1 MSKRKKVLIDARS
14 LRIGLLVLMLL
25 ITVGS
30 AVGISY
36 AMQTLKTYA
45 VEVSHKKVDA
55 NASNGNIA
63 ALRKTESYL
72 ETNQDVLEKAGLLRS
87 TSEFPEFKIVDEVR
101 KVAAKNNIQI
111 ETFSYG
117 SSTSSGTSTSGTGAT
132 TPSTAGAT
140 GSTAAAPS
148 AAGTG
153 GSTISLSVTLRA
165 SDYLNFLQ
173 FTYDIEQH
181 LPKMKL
187 GGISVSGAGA
197 SGITIDPITIEMY
210 IK

>member
-1 MSKRKKVLIDARS
+1 MSKRKKELIDAKS

-25 ITVGS
+25 ITTGS
-30 AVGISY
+30 AAGLSY
-36 AMQTLKTYA
+36 AMQNLKTFA

-63 ALRKTESYL
+63 ALQKTESYL
-72 ETNQDVLEKAGLLRS
+72 EANQDVLEKAGLLRS

-101 KVAAKNNIQI
+101 RVATRNNIQI
-111 ETFSYG
+111 DTFSYG
-117 SSTSSGTSTSGTGAT
+117 TSESGSTSTSGTGSA
-132 TPSTAGAT
+132 TPSTPGAT
-140 GSTAAAPS
+140 GSTVAPS
-148 AAGTG
+148 NG
-153 GSTISLSVTLRA
+153 GSTGGNTISLTVTLNA

-187 GGISVSGAGA
+187 NGISVSGGGT
-197 SGITIDPITIEMY
+197 SGITVDPVTIEMY

>member
-1 MSKRKKVLIDARS
+1 MSKRKKELIDAKS
-14 LRIGLLVLMLL
+14 LRTALLVLMLL

-30 AVGISY
+30 GVGISY
-36 AMQTLKTYA
+36 VMQTLKTFA

-63 ALRKTESYL
+63 ALQKTESYL
-72 ETNQDVLEKAGLLRS
+72 EANQDVLEKAGLLKS

-101 KVAAKNNIQI
+101 KVAAENNIQI

-117 SSTSSGTSTSGTGAT
+117 TSESSSASTSGTGSA
-132 TPSTAGAT
+132 TPSTGAAT
-140 GSTAAAPS
+140 GSAAAPS
-148 AAGTG
+148 SASAGG
-153 GSTISLSVTLRA
+153 NTISLTVTLRA

-187 GGISVSGAGA
+187 NGISISGGGGITV
-197 SGITIDPITIEMY
+197 DPVTIEMY

>member
-1 MSKRKKVLIDARS
+1 MSKRKKELIDAKS

-30 AVGISY
+30 GVGLSY
-36 AMQTLKTYA
+36 AMQNLKTFA
-45 VEVSHKKVDA
+45 IEVSHKKVDA

-63 ALRKTESYL
+63 ALQKTESYL

-101 KVAAKNNIQI
+101 RVAAKNNIQI

-117 SSTSSGTSTSGTGAT
+117 ASTSSSASTSGAGSA
-132 TPSTAGAT
+132 TPSTGAAT
-140 GSTAAAPS
+140 GSPAAPS
-148 AAGTG
+148 SASAGG
-153 GSTISLSVTLRA
+153 NTISLSVTLRA

-187 GGISVSGAGA
+187 NGISMSGSGGITV
-197 SGITIDPITIEMY
+197 DPVTIEMY

>member
-1 MSKRKKVLIDARS
+1 MSKRKKELIDAKS

-30 AVGISY
+30 GVGLSY
-36 AMQTLKTYA
+36 AMRTLKTFA

-63 ALRKTESYL
+63 ALQKTESYL
-72 ETNQDVLEKAGLLRS
+72 EANQDVLEKAGLLKS

-101 KVAAKNNIQI
+101 KIAAENNIQI

-117 SSTSSGTSTSGTGAT
+117 ASESSNASTSGSGSA
-132 TPSTAGAT
+132 TPSAGTAT
-140 GSTAAAPS
+140 GSAAAAPS
-148 AAGTG
+148 NASTG
-153 GSTISLSVTLRA
+153 GDTIPLTVTLNA

-187 GGISVSGAGA
+187 NGISISGGGT
-197 SGITIDPITIEMY
+197 SGITVDPVTIEMY

>member
-1 MSKRKKVLIDARS
+1 MSKRKKELIDAKS

-30 AVGISY
+30 GVGLSY
-36 AMQTLKTYA
+36 AMQNLKTFA
-45 VEVSHKKVDA
+45 IEVSHKKVDA

-63 ALRKTESYL
+63 ALQKTESYL

-101 KVAAKNNIQI
+101 RVAAKNNIQI

-117 SSTSSGTSTSGTGAT
+117 ASASNSTSTGGTGSAI
-132 TPSTAGAT
+132 PSTGAAT
-140 GSTAAAPS
+140 GSSAAPS
-148 AAGTG
+148 SASAGG
-153 GSTISLSVTLRA
+153 NTISLSVTLSA

-187 GGISVSGAGA
+187 NGISISGGGGITV
-197 SGITIDPITIEMY
+197 DPVTIEMY

>member
-1 MSKRKKVLIDARS
+1 MSKRKKELIDAKS

-30 AVGISY
+30 GVGLSY
-36 AMQTLKTYA
+36 AMQNLKTFA
-45 VEVSHKKVDA
+45 IEVSHKKVDA

-63 ALRKTESYL
+63 ALQKTESYL

-101 KVAAKNNIQI
+101 RVAAKNNIQI

-117 SSTSSGTSTSGTGAT
+117 ASASNSTSTGGTGSA
-132 TPSTAGAT
+132 TPSTGTAT
-140 GSTAAAPS
+140 GSPAAPS
-148 AAGTG
+148 NASKG
-153 GSTISLSVTLRA
+153 GDTISLTVTLNA

-187 GGISVSGAGA
+187 NGISISGGGT
-197 SGITIDPITIEMY
+197 SGITVDPVTIEMY

>member
-1 MSKRKKVLIDARS
+1 MSKRKKELIDAKS
-14 LRIGLLVLMLL
+14 LRTGLLVLMLL
-25 ITVGS
+25 ITVASG
-30 AVGISY
+30 VGLSY
-36 AMQTLKTYA
+36 AMQTLKAFA

-55 NASNGNIA
+55 NASNGNIT
-63 ALRKTESYL
+63 ALQKTESYL
-72 ETNQDVLEKAGLLRS
+72 EANQDVLEKAGLLKS

-117 SSTSSGTSTSGTGAT
+117 ASESSSASAGGAGSAPPSTGA
-132 TPSTAGAT
+132 AT
-140 GSTAAAPS
+140 GSAAAPS
-148 AAGTG
+148 SASAG
-153 GSTISLSVTLRA
+153 SNTISLTVTLRA

-187 GGISVSGAGA
+187 NGISISGGGITV
-197 SGITIDPITIEMY
+197 DPVTIEMY